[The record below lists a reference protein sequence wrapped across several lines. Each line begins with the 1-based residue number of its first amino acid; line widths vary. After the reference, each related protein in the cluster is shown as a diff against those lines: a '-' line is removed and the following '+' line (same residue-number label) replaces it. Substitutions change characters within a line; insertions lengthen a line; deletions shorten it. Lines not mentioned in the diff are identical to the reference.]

1 MAIYRLRATNEH
13 GQADCE
19 AKLVYDS
26 KYIEYYN
33 NTLKRLSIDR
43 LCNLLGLKLAQ
54 VA

>member
-26 KYIEYYN
+26 EYIC
-33 NTLKRLSIDR
+33 I
-43 LCNLLGLKLAQ
+43 KLYIILIAP
-54 VA
+54 VD